1 MRKRAEGTG
10 PHVETAAAPA
20 SRARFGLLGKITV
33 FLVVVLVPVAVVSW
47 IIAYRSLQD
56 NLTREFTDKGS
67 AIANSL
73 SSSAADLVVNRDAS
87 TVQAQVDEFA
97 KISGVAYVMV
107 YDPQRAL
114 IAHTFAPVVPKG
126 IIEKNVVP
134 GQAGRPQVQELTYV
148 DPRAGSEREIIDI
161 GVPMLGGRLGTVRV
175 GMDKSIITAAAV
187 GAGNFLLLVLGA
199 IAAAAVLA
207 GVIFA
212 QRITRPVNALMS
224 VAERVGR
231 GDLSQLV
238 PVTSRDEIGQM
249 AVTFNDSI
257 VRLRSLVQTE
267 TDRDEE
273 RRKRED
279 LQQNIIKFLDTV
291 VEIGKGDLSR
301 RGEVSWD
308 VLGNVVDA
316 INLMVEEISSIV
328 GDVRQAAL
336 RVA

>member
-1 MRKRAEGTG
+1 
-10 PHVETAAAPA
+10 VA
-20 SRARFGLLGKITV
+20 SA
-33 FLVVVLVPVAVVSW
+33 SW
-47 IIAYRSLQD
+47 IIAYRSLQE

-134 GQAGRPQVQELTYV
+134 GQASRPQVQELIYQ
-148 DPRAGSEREIIDI
+148 DPRGGREREIIDI

-175 GMDKSIITAAAV
+175 GMDKSIIVTAAV

-207 GVIFA
+207 MIPLTRSDFFGPMAVAMMGGLVVATVLTVVFLPA
-212 QRITRPVNALMS
+212 LYAAWFRVRRAAALAPRPV
-224 VAERVGR
+224 
-231 GDLSQLV
+231 
-238 PVTSRDEIGQM
+238 DEP
-249 AVTFNDSI
+249 
-257 VRLRSLVQTE
+257 
-267 TDRDEE
+267 
-273 RRKRED
+273 
-279 LQQNIIKFLDTV
+279 
-291 VEIGKGDLSR
+291 
-301 RGEVSWD
+301 
-308 VLGNVVDA
+308 A
-316 INLMVEEISSIV
+316 I
-328 GDVRQAAL
+328 A
-336 RVA
+336 